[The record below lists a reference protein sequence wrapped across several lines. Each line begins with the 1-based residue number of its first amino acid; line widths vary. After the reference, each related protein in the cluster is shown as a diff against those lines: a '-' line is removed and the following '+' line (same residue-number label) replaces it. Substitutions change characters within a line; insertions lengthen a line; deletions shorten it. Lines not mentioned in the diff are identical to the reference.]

1 MLLELYNEVPLEWP
15 KSNYEAFHSAIMVV
29 PLFLT
34 LICSPVSLLIYI
46 RRRKEAEPGEEAE
59 KDTK

>member
-1 MLLELYNEVPLEWP
+1 
-15 KSNYEAFHSAIMVV
+15 MVV
-29 PLFLT
+29 PVFLT

-46 RRRKEAEPGEEAE
+46 RPLKEAEPGEEAE